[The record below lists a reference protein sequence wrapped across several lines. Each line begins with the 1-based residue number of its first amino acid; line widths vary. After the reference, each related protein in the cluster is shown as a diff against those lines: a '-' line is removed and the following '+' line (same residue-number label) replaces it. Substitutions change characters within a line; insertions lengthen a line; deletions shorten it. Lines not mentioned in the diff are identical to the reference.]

1 MKHRFFAVGF
11 VIGVSLVLVGELFVV
26 LSRTGFGLY
35 KAMQA
40 AKAGVQQSL
49 TATDVRVII
58 HNPILWFAFLAA
70 IGVGL
75 WIVRARMHQP
85 S

>member
-1 MKHRFFAVGF
+1 MKYRFFAVGF

-40 AKAGVQQSL
+40 AKAGVQQPL

>member
-1 MKHRFFAVGF
+1 MKHRLFAVGF
-11 VIGVSLVLVGELFVV
+11 VIGVSLVLAGELFVV
-26 LSRTGFGLY
+26 RSRTGFGRY

-40 AKAGVQQSL
+40 AEAWVQQAL
-49 TATDVRVII
+49 TATDVGVII

-70 IGVGL
+70 VGVGF

-85 S
+85 G